1 MSTSRGWRYIDRLRC
16 CLLGP
21 APAGLLTGL
30 CRADGPPPTA
40 ASRWVSGCS
49 LLSSALYLCS
59 FSIFVCVVWIAICF
73 YYFWSPAGR
82 AQQVFGECIFSFFFR
97 SGSHCIIF
105 SMLFTCCCFQV
116 SFSPLVIFYAFRGV
130 KWGSLSR
137 YQGEEIPKTHSVI
150 ESGCSQRFLFAFFRT
165 SGMLHTLKFV
175 L

>member
-1 MSTSRGWRYIDRLRC
+1 MHFFFF
-16 CLLGP
+16 
-21 APAGLLTGL
+21 
-30 CRADGPPPTA
+30 
-40 ASRWVSGCS
+40 
-49 LLSSALYLCS
+49 
-59 FSIFVCVVWIAICF
+59 FSI
-73 YYFWSPAGR
+73 R
-82 AQQVFGECIFSFFFR
+82 FSLHF
-97 SGSHCIIF
+97 F

-165 SGMLHTLKFV
+165 SGMLHTPKFV